1 MKEFILKENELD
13 KLFTELPNKGII
25 LLQGELG
32 SGKTTLVKKWM
43 HFLNLEE
50 DVSSPTFSI
59 MQKYE
64 KENQL
69 VYHYDIYQQ
78 GLEGI
83 LKNGLFEN
91 FFEEALHLVEWGD
104 ESLKNA
110 LTRFH
115 LQCLSI
121 KISFLENERKY
132 EIYE

>member
-1 MKEFILKENELD
+1 MKELILKKNELH
-13 KLFTELPNKGII
+13 KLFKELPKEGII

-32 SGKTTLVKKWM
+32 SGKTTLVKELM
-43 HFLNLEE
+43 RFLHFNEN
-50 DVSSPTFSI
+50 VSSPTFSI
-59 MQKYE
+59 MQSYE
-64 KENQL
+64 KEKRL

-104 ESLKNA
+104 ENLKQA
-110 LTRFH
+110 LAQFH
-115 LQCLSI
+115 LQCLI
-121 KISFLENERKY
+121 VKISILENERKY